1 MPPLPKRASKI
12 YDCEQCLT
20 YQVLQNLSEQGEKS
34 GLVGAVPYLLGSI
47 KLSLILLSYY
57 CALVGEEVQ
66 SDFHCFF
73 QVIQSK
79 LRLTGPSPLVF
90 C

>member
-20 YQVLQNLSEQGEKS
+20 YQVLQDLCEQGEKS

-57 CALVGEEVQ
+57 
-66 SDFHCFF
+66 
-73 QVIQSK
+73 
-79 LRLTGPSPLVF
+79 
-90 C
+90 